1 MPADK
6 LTDEQR
12 RERTRQIQEIS
23 EKIKTEY
30 GAALAL
36 LGALPV
42 IERHRDYTPEQHAE
56 FARERGV
63 ELDVNALRIQRD
75 YLALL
80 GSASVDELRV
90 VAKTLDMLLN
100 FDRLVRK
107 PGGNKYFDLVNEIIH
122 MMTFAEST
130 AELKIGLE

>member
-1 MPADK
+1 MPADE

-12 RERTRQIQEIS
+12 RARTRQLQEIS
-23 EKIKTEY
+23 EKIKREY
-30 GAALAL
+30 GAALAA

-42 IERHRDYTPEQHAE
+42 VERLRDYTPEQHVE
-56 FARERGV
+56 FARSRGI

-90 VAKTLDMLLN
+90 VAKTLDLLLN

-107 PGGNKYFDLVNEIIH
+107 SGGNTYFDLLNEIIH
-122 MMTFAEST
+122 MMTFAET
-130 AELKIGLE
+130 MAELKSELE